1 VKFNNFYFLGGLVF
15 AASSLVAAQDLVCD
29 SDSNVCTV
37 VVAENY
43 CGAGETAKTKWDIRT
58 GEYILSCECNCT
70 SQENTFWFV
79 SGVNKESVKKIET
92 SKIVSTIDLRKNKD
106 GVRDIFGLVPYCTTL
121 HAGSDKLVSLQKIP
135 SADNSPYPYCYEV
148 DGSVPSELCSTSEC
162 KGKKE
167 LVTKVTSSIKA
178 ETLIEFKNATA
189 RLYKDKVRF
198 QDFPKRV
205 FVERYIAEYAYSVI
219 NQQSYNDIAY
229 YWQQAGF
236 NEDAIWLLEKVI
248 SNSPERTVAYL
259 NIADAYWSKGDKQKA
274 SANYKKYADLM
285 VSSGKQKKIPE
296 RVNERSRL

>member
-1 VKFNNFYFLGGLVF
+1 MRFNIFYFLGALVF
-15 AASSLVAAQDLVCD
+15 AASSLAGAQDLVCD
-29 SDSNVCTV
+29 SDSNMCTV
-37 VVAENY
+37 LVAESY
-43 CGAGETAKTKWDIRT
+43 CGGGETPKTKWDIRT

-70 SQENTFWFV
+70 SQENTFWLV
-79 SGVNKESVKKIET
+79 SGANKEFVKKVET

-106 GVRDIFGLVPYCTTL
+106 GVPDVFGLVPYCTTV
-121 HAGSDKLVSLQKIP
+121 HVVSDKLVSLQKIP
-135 SADNSPYPYCYEV
+135 SANNSQHPYCYEV
-148 DGSVPSELCSTSEC
+148 DESVSSELCSTSEC
-162 KGKKE
+162 KSKKE
-167 LVTKVTSSIKA
+167 LVTKITSSIKA

-205 FVERYIAEYAYSVI
+205 FVEKYIAEYACLVV

-236 NEDAIWLLEKVI
+236 NDDAIWLLEKVI
-248 SNSPERTVAYL
+248 SSSADRTVAYL
-259 NIADAYWSKGDKQKA
+259 NIADAYWSKGDKQMA

-296 RVNERSRL
+296 RVNERSKL